1 MFSFLLSMATF
12 AFIGAITPG
21 PVNIIATSS
30 GATYGAMR
38 TGPHVLGATL
48 GYTLVVFVAGLLI
61 NGLGE
66 QLPGFTQALY
76 YVGGLFLLYMAYRI
90 ASMKQVSSTDTGSI
104 ANPPKLTEGAL
115 VQLLNPKAW
124 MVSMSGVALFVSH
137 QPDSLQWLLIF
148 CAVSFGMCFLG
159 VGFWAIAGQLIRN
172 LLNSEGRQ
180 IAFNRLLGGILAL
193 TVLMMFAEHWGT

>member
-1 MFSFLLSMATF
+1 MFSLLLSMATF

-30 GATYGAMR
+30 GATYGAVR

-48 GYTLVVFVAGLLI
+48 GYTLVVLVAGLLLTS
-61 NGLGE
+61 LGE

-90 ASMKQVSSTDTGSI
+90 ALMKQICSTDERSI
-104 ANPPKLTEGAL
+104 QKPPRLIEGAL

-124 MVSMSGVALFVSH
+124 MVSMSGVALFVSQ
-137 QPDSLQWLLIF
+137 QPDSLRWLLVF

-159 VGFWAIAGQLIRN
+159 VGFWAVAGQLIRH

-180 IAFNRLLGGILAL
+180 VTFNRSLGSLLAL
-193 TVLMMFAEHWGT
+193 TVLLMFAEHWGT